1 MKQSFLINQNL
12 KNNKVKNLLIIATLL
27 FTFNFI
33 NAQSS
38 TLIGRCKFTGTQPG
52 KGTSLLIGSDI
63 QLYHNGSFKKTSIGG
78 GVDYYTG
85 DGDIWIIY
93 RNPKARSRYNFKSLN
108 GKIQSCDDY

>member
-1 MKQSFLINQNL
+1 M
-12 KNNKVKNLLIIATLL
+12 KNLLIIATLL

-38 TLIGRCKFTGTQPG
+38 TLIGKCKFTGTQPG

-63 QLYHNGSFKKTSIGG
+63 QLYHNGSFRRTSIGG

-93 RNPKARSRYNFKSLN
+93 RNPKARSRYNFKTSN
-108 GKIQSCDDY
+108 GKNTILL